1 MKTYLWQ
8 ITAKTNL
15 HVGNENSTSYG
26 IIDKAVQRD
35 VLTGLPCINSSSL
48 KGAINEYCCSI
59 QNNQEVMDE
68 DNRLRIFGS
77 DKNGKNKATHKG
89 DAIFYD
95 AHILYLPVQDGETLF
110 KYATSNVVREQ
121 MKARLELFG
130 IRNIDSIR
138 FNFVNGKQ
146 SSLRNDFTSLCSDEN
161 LPIIARN
168 VLKNG
173 ESKNLWYEQVVPAET
188 IFYAVTQEKPA
199 DALQKPSYVLKDAI
213 NHKIIQIGA
222 NATIGYG
229 YCKFDL
235 IAEYDGTEG
244 KK

>member
-48 KGAINEYCCSI
+48 KGAINEYCCSVGM
-59 QNNQEVMDE
+59 QEQERKD
-68 DNRLRIFGS
+68 IFGS
-77 DKNGKNKATHKG
+77 DKKGNKSDSKKG
-89 DAIFYD
+89 QAIFYD
-95 AHILYLPVQDGETLF
+95 SHILYLPVQDDVNL
-110 KYATSNVVREQ
+110 YRYVTSDSVFAQ
-121 MKARLELFG
+121 LKTRLDMFG
-130 IRNIDSIR
+130 IECKNLMNTFKLEKEHSIESIDPKR
-138 FNFVNGKQ
+138 FILYCN
-146 SSLRNDFTSLCSDEN
+146 DEN

-168 VLKNG
+168 VLEGG

-188 IFYAVTQEKPA
+188 VFYTIIQE
-199 DALQKPSYVLKDAI
+199 PSDILKNTI
-213 NHKIIQIGA
+213 NGNFIQIGA

-229 YCKFDL
+229 YCRFDL
-235 IAEYDGTEG
+235 IAEYDENEG
-244 KK
+244 EK